1 MARVDSLSLRTWCI
15 SIFSEVPQTVQVLSS
30 TALDM
35 KVIFAYFSKR
45 AMGFM
50 SVKLVRWK
58 VLGLDKGTSGK
69 DAIILS
75 FLSLISIS
83 FPNLVNTLLAVFSL
97 SLEAK
102 VSTQEYF
109 NIYVFYQGYRSYPQ
123 RNSTCSILTISVK
136 SV

>member
-1 MARVDSLSLRTWCI
+1 
-15 SIFSEVPQTVQVLSS
+15 
-30 TALDM
+30 
-35 KVIFAYFSKR
+35 
-45 AMGFM
+45 M

-83 FPNLVNTLLAVFSL
+83 FPNLVNTLLAVLSL

-102 VSTQEYF
+102 VARR
-109 NIYVFYQGYRSYPQ
+109 NILIYNVFYQGLP
-123 RNSTCSILTISVK
+123 
-136 SV
+136 

>member
-35 KVIFAYFSKR
+35 KVIFANFSKR

-83 FPNLVNTLLAVFSL
+83 FPNLVNTLLAVLSL

-109 NIYVFYQGYRSYPQ
+109 NI
-123 RNSTCSILTISVK
+123 
-136 SV
+136 